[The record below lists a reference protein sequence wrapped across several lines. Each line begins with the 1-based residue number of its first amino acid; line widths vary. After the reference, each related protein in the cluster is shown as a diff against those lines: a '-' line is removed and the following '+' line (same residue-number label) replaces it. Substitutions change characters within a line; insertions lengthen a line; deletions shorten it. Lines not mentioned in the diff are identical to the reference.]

1 MSKQDLQ
8 INVKNNS
15 LTLTKM
21 CYLSPNFI
29 TEKLNAK

>member
-8 INVKNNS
+8 INVKND
-15 LTLTKM
+15 LFLLMKM

-29 TEKLNAK
+29 TEKLNSK